1 MKNFNHK
8 AWSDIPHAKC
18 KAGVTLGPC
27 AYGATFHSQLENSCL
42 ATLETSQIQEGR
54 ELCAY
59 FLSRLP
65 QAFLNCVR
73 PARNSGTA
81 PGFHARGVKGQ
92 RLLNPVAVSALD
104 VVMDG

>member
-1 MKNFNHK
+1 MQN
-8 AWSDIPHAKC
+8 AKP
-18 KAGVTLGPC
+18 GVTLWPL
-27 AYGATFHSQLENSCL
+27 AYGAASHSQLENSCL

-65 QAFLNCVR
+65 QAFLNHVR
-73 PARNSGTA
+73 PPRNSGTE
-81 PGFHARGVKGQ
+81 PGFNARGVKGQ
-92 RLLNPVAVSALD
+92 WLLNPVAVSALD